1 MTHVQEREDTMGRN
15 DRNATV
21 GFVGLGTMGREMA
34 LNLLKA
40 GFAVCAYDVRKEAI
54 DDLVAQGA
62 TGAQSPADAARDA
75 DIVISMLPD
84 TPQVE
89 EIVYGEG
96 GLLSAPPRGRLLV
109 DMSTIS
115 PVAVRRMHADLKAAG
130 VAFLDA
136 PVSGG
141 PVGAKNASLS
151 IMAGGDKD
159 AFLRAEPYFRAMGTT
174 ITHVGEA
181 GAGQT
186 VKLCNQL
193 VCAINLQAIC
203 EALALGRASGV
214 DLDQLR
220 NVLLGGSA
228 ASWMLDKLG
237 PAMIAGDASAGF
249 RIDLMLKDLR
259 LVQEQA
265 LSLSVPLP
273 GDGAGDEPV
282 CRGARP
288 WRRHE
293 RQPGSVPGLRPDDEP
308 GCDLAPDH
316 LR

>member
-1 MTHVQEREDTMGRN
+1 MIHVQEREDTTERN
-15 DRNATV
+15 DQRGTV

-40 GFAVCAYDVRKEAI
+40 GLAVCAYDVRKEAI

-75 DIVISMLPD
+75 DIIISMLPD

-96 GLLSAPPRGRLLV
+96 GLLASPPRGRLLV

-115 PVAVRRMHADLKAAG
+115 PVAVQRIHADLKAAG
-130 VAFLDA
+130 VEFLDA

-151 IMAGGDKD
+151 IMVGGDKD

-265 LSLSVPLP
+265 LSLSIPLP
-273 GDGAGDEPV
+273 GTALVTSQYVE
-282 CRGARP
+282 ARAHGEGTNGNQALF
-288 WRRHE
+288 RVYDRMTN
-293 RQPGSVPGLRPDDEP
+293 Q
-308 GCDLAPDH
+308 AAT
-316 LR
+316 

>member
-1 MTHVQEREDTMGRN
+1 MILDREQEDTMGRN
-15 DRNATV
+15 EQNATV

-54 DDLVAQGA
+54 DDLVTQGA
-62 TGAQSPADAARDA
+62 TGAESPADAARDA

-96 GLLSAPPRGRLLV
+96 GLLASPPRGRLVV

-214 DLDQLR
+214 DLEQLR

-273 GDGAGDEPV
+273 GTALVTSQYVE
-282 CRGARP
+282 ARAHGEGTNGNQALF
-288 WRRHE
+288 RVYDRMTN
-293 RQPGSVPGLRPDDEP
+293 Q
-308 GCDLAPDH
+308 AAT
-316 LR
+316 

>member
-1 MTHVQEREDTMGRN
+1 MTLDQEQEHTMGRN
-15 DRNATV
+15 EQKATV
-21 GFVGLGTMGREMA
+21 GCVGLGTMGREMA

-54 DDLVAQGA
+54 DGLVTQGA
-62 TGAQSPADAARDA
+62 TGVGSPADAARDA

-89 EIVYGEG
+89 EIIYAEG
-96 GLLSAPPRGRLLV
+96 GLLASPPRGRLLV

-130 VAFLDA
+130 VEFLDA

-151 IMAGGDKD
+151 IMVGGDRD
-159 AFLRAEPYFRAMGTT
+159 SFLRAEPYFRAMGTT

-265 LSLSVPLP
+265 LSLSIPLP
-273 GDGAGDEPV
+273 GTALVTSQYVE
-282 CRGARP
+282 ARAHGEGTNGNQALF
-288 WRRHE
+288 RVYDRMTN
-293 RQPGSVPGLRPDDEP
+293 Q
-308 GCDLAPDH
+308 AAT
-316 LR
+316 

>member
-1 MTHVQEREDTMGRN
+1 MQIS
-15 DRNATV
+15 DRNGTV
-21 GFVGLGTMGREMA
+21 GFIGLGTMGREMA
-34 LNLLKA
+34 LNLIKA
-40 GFAVCAYDVRKEAI
+40 GYAVRAYDVRKEAVE
-54 DDLVAQGA
+54 DLIPYGVRACEDLM
-62 TGAQSPADAARDA
+62 DAARDA

-89 EIVYGEG
+89 EVVYGED
-96 GLLSAPPRGRLLV
+96 GLLHSPPKGRLVV

-115 PVAVRRMHADLKAAG
+115 PVAVRRMYADLKAAG
-130 VAFLDA
+130 IAFLDA

-151 IMAGGDKD
+151 IMIGGDRD
-159 AFLRAEPYFRAMGTT
+159 AVLRAEPYFRAMGTT

-181 GAGQT
+181 GSGQT

-193 VCAINLQAIC
+193 VCAINIQAIC

-214 DLDQLR
+214 DLDKLR

-273 GDGAGDEPV
+273 ATALVTSQYIE
-282 CRGARP
+282 ARA
-288 WRRHE
+288 HGE
-293 RQPGSVPGLRPDDEP
+293 GSHGNQALFRVYDRMTNQT
-308 GCDLAPDH
+308 AA
-316 LR
+316 

>member
-1 MTHVQEREDTMGRN
+1 MAGVHSKGK
-15 DRNATV
+15 V
-21 GFVGLGTMGREMA
+21 GFIGLGTMGREMVI
-34 LNLLKA
+34 NLLKA
-40 GFAVCAYDVRKEAI
+40 GHEVCAYDVRQEAI
-54 DDLVAQGA
+54 DELLSYNASP
-62 TGAQSPADAARDA
+62 AQSPADAAAEA

-89 EIVYGEG
+89 EIVYGNH
-96 GLLSAPPRGRLLV
+96 GLLLAPPRGRLIV

-115 PVAVRRMHADLKAAG
+115 PVAVRRIHADLRKEG
-130 VAFLDA
+130 VEFLDA

-151 IMAGGDKD
+151 VMVGGDKA
-159 AFLRAEPYFRAMGTT
+159 AFGRAEPFFRAIGTT
-174 ITHVGEA
+174 ITHVGDA

-220 NVLLGGSA
+220 AVLLGGSA
-228 ASWMLDKLG
+228 ASWMLEKLG

-265 LSLSVPLP
+265 LSLNVPLP
-273 GDGAGDEPV
+273 GTALVTSQYVE
-282 CRGARP
+282 ARAHGEGTNGNQALF
-288 WRRHE
+288 RVYDRMTN
-293 RQPGSVPGLRPDDEP
+293 QSVP
-308 GCDLAPDH
+308 
-316 LR
+316 

>member
-1 MTHVQEREDTMGRN
+1 MTLDQEQGDTMGRN
-15 DRNATV
+15 EQNATI

-40 GFAVCAYDVRKEAI
+40 GFAVCAYDVRKEAV
-54 DDLVAQGA
+54 DDLVTQGA
-62 TGAQSPADAARDA
+62 TGAESPADAARDA

-96 GLLSAPPRGRLLV
+96 GVLASPPRGRLLV

-130 VAFLDA
+130 VEFLDA

-151 IMAGGDKD
+151 IMVGGDRD
-159 AFLRAEPYFRAMGTT
+159 AFRRAEPYFQAMGTT
-174 ITHVGEA
+174 ITYVGEA

-186 VKLCNQL
+186 IKLCNQL
-193 VCAINLQAIC
+193 VCGINLQAIC

-273 GDGAGDEPV
+273 GTSLVTSQYVE
-282 CRGARP
+282 ARAHGEGTNGNQALF
-288 WRRHE
+288 RVYDRMTN
-293 RQPGSVPGLRPDDEP
+293 Q
-308 GCDLAPDH
+308 AAT
-316 LR
+316 

>member
-1 MTHVQEREDTMGRN
+1 MTHVQKREDTMGRN

-54 DDLVAQGA
+54 DDLVAQAA

-96 GLLSAPPRGRLLV
+96 GLLSALPRGRLLV

-151 IMAGGDKD
+151 IMAGGDKE

-237 PAMIAGDASAGF
+237 PAMIAGDASPGF

-273 GDGAGDEPV
+273 GTALVTSQYVE
-282 CRGARP
+282 ARAHGEGTNGNQALF
-288 WRRHE
+288 RVYDRMTN
-293 RQPGSVPGLRPDDEP
+293 Q
-308 GCDLAPDH
+308 AAT
-316 LR
+316 

>member
-1 MTHVQEREDTMGRN
+1 MGRS
-15 DRNATV
+15 DQQGSVA
-21 GFVGLGTMGREMA
+21 FIGLGTMGHHMA

-40 GFAVCAYDVRKEAI
+40 GYAVTAYDVRGDAI
-54 DDLVAQGA
+54 ESVLAHGA
-62 TGAQSPADAARDA
+62 RASASPADAAKDA
-75 DIVISMLPD
+75 DIAISMLPD

-89 EIVYGEG
+89 EVVYGEG
-96 GLLSAPPRGRLLV
+96 GLLGSPPRGRLVV

-115 PVAVRRMHADLKAAG
+115 PVAARRIHADLKNVG
-130 VAFLDA
+130 IDFLDA

-141 PVGAKNASLS
+141 PLGAKNAALS
-151 IMAGGDKD
+151 IMAGGDPE
-159 AFLRAEPYFRAMGTT
+159 AFVRAEPYFHAMGTT
-174 ITHVGEA
+174 IIHVGSS

-193 VCAINLQAIC
+193 ICAINIQAIC
-203 EALALGRASGV
+203 EALALARASGV

-228 ASWMLDKLG
+228 SSWMLDKLG
-237 PAMIAGDASAGF
+237 PAMIDGDTSAGF

-273 GDGAGDEPV
+273 ATALATSQYVE
-282 CRGARP
+282 ARAHGEGGNGNQALF
-288 WRRHE
+288 RVYDRMTN
-293 RQPGSVPGLRPDDEP
+293 R
-308 GCDLAPDH
+308 AKA
-316 LR
+316 

>member
-1 MTHVQEREDTMGRN
+1 MTTIEEGKMPSDDQRGVI
-15 DRNATV
+15 A
-21 GFVGLGTMGREMA
+21 FIGLGTMGREMA
-34 LNLLKA
+34 VNLLKA
-40 GFAVCAYDVRKEAI
+40 GHDVRAYDVNRRAI
-54 DDLVAQGA
+54 DDLVSL
-62 TGAQSPADAARDA
+62 GAQAAANPADAARDA
-75 DIVISMLPD
+75 DIVICMLPD

-89 EIVYGEG
+89 DVVYGEN
-96 GLLSAPPRGRLLV
+96 GLLASPPRGRLVV

-115 PVAVRRMHADLKAAG
+115 PVAVRRIHTDLKAAG
-130 VAFLDA
+130 VEFLDA

-141 PVGAKNASLS
+141 PVGAKNAALS
-151 IMAGGDKD
+151 IMVGGDAE
-159 AFLRAEPYFRAMGTT
+159 AFARAKPYFGAMGTT

-193 VCAINLQAIC
+193 ICGINLQAIC

-214 DLDQLR
+214 NLDQLR

-237 PAMIAGDASAGF
+237 PAMIAGDTAAGF

-265 LSLSVPLP
+265 LSLNVPLP
-273 GDGAGDEPV
+273 GTALVTSQYVEARAHGEGSNGNQALFRVYDRMTNRDE
-282 CRGARP
+282 A
-288 WRRHE
+288 
-293 RQPGSVPGLRPDDEP
+293 
-308 GCDLAPDH
+308 
-316 LR
+316 